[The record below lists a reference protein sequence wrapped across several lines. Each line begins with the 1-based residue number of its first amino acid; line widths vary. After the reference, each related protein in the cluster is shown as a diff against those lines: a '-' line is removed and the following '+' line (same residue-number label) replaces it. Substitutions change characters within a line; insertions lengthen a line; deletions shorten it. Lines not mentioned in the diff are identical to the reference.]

1 MELELKNF
9 QEYIENDFEIINH
22 SVVPNINLI
31 RHVDTGGFGTVNEFF
46 KKLFFFHSFIFE
58 ALP

>member
-22 SVVPNINLI
+22 SVAPNINLI

-46 KKLFFFHSFIFE
+46 KKLFFTF
-58 ALP
+58 